1 MVRTDL
7 HPEIEAAVARLASV
21 VRETPC
27 LPHDDDVWFKL
38 ENTQR
43 TGAFKLRG
51 AYNRIAADPAA
62 QANGV
67 VTVSSGNHGRAVAVV
82 AELLGVR
89 ATVCVPDWVDPVK
102 RAAIEAAGAAIVLS
116 GPTYEDAEA
125 VAERLARDEGLAF
138 VHPFDDPLVI
148 AGQATLG
155 VELAAQL
162 PHSVDTVFVPLS
174 GGGLATG
181 VALGLRYG
189 SHPARVIGVCAAAA
203 PSMYESLRSGCPVE
217 VTEDTTLASALSGG
231 IGLANKWTFD
241 LARSVLADVLL
252 ATETEIATAV
262 RFAAGELHQ
271 VVEGGAATSVAAW
284 LRGRPGHTACV
295 LSGGNID
302 LRVLATVLAG

>member
-1 MVRTDL
+1 MLRTDL
-7 HPEIEAAVARLASV
+7 HPEIEAAVARLAPV

-27 LPHDDDVWFKL
+27 LPYDDDVWFKL
-38 ENTQR
+38 ENLQR

-51 AYNRIAADPAA
+51 AYNRIAADPVA
-62 QANGV
+62 QADGV
-67 VTVSSGNHGRAVAVV
+67 VTASSGNHGRAVAVV

-102 RAAIEAAGAAIVLS
+102 RAAIEAAGATIVLS
-116 GPTYEDAEA
+116 GPTYEDAQTT
-125 VAERLARDEGLAF
+125 AERLARDEGLTF
-138 VHPFDDPLVI
+138 VHPFDDPLIV

-181 VALGLRYG
+181 VALGLKYG
-189 SHPARVIGVCAAAA
+189 SHPARVVGVCAAAS
-203 PSMYESLRSGCPVE
+203 PSMYESLRDGRPVD
-217 VTEDTTLASALSGG
+217 VTEDTTLASALAGG
-231 IGLANKWTFD
+231 IGLDNTWTFG
-241 LARSVLADVLL
+241 LAQSVLADALL
-252 ATETEIATAV
+252 AAESEIAVAV

-271 VVEGGAATSVAAW
+271 VIEGGAATSLAAW
-284 LRGRPGHTACV
+284 LRDRPGHAACV

-302 LRVLATVLAG
+302 LRVLASVLAG